1 MLECYFVRMLFVS
14 HVIRLLNTKVRFG
27 RLCLPHA
34 NIVGQSE
41 GSGSILIFDQFKG
54 RILSNLVHMP
64 KYGHV
69 LVFGPLLSHFCPIWM
84 EFWICVQETTS
95 YNWSPDVIM

>member
-1 MLECYFVRMLFVS
+1 MKYVNEASCCMLECYFVRMLFVS

-69 LVFGPLLSHFCPIWM
+69 LVFGPLLSHFLSNLDGILDMC
-84 EFWICVQETTS
+84 S
-95 YNWSPDVIM
+95 GNH